1 MWTRIISE
9 EGKKTLVELQ
19 TDDGVVHYLREVSVL
34 YLLSRFK
41 FRDAY
46 VFYRMKRMYGGSR

>member
-1 MWTRIISE
+1 MWTRLISE

-19 TDDGVVHYLREVSVL
+19 TDDGTVHYLREVSVL